1 MAAGSDTSSA
11 VSGGV
16 GSGVAGTYG
25 TLTLAADEVIRMWRL
40 RMQSQQNETDVFV
53 YTVEDSDG
61 DVSTTT
67 LTISVS
73 NSDLSGSVSGDFST
87 DDSAVRGGGT
97 EGVASGDSSDT
108 VTVTGTGGT
117 GSYSY
122 AFASGAVTAAAGNF
136 SINATTGEVTF
147 TQDAAYAH
155 ASGANP
161 QTADDACASI
171 AVEITDGDGNTS
183 TVTVDITDDGP
194 VASADTESV
203 VEGATLSVA
212 GSGVLA
218 NDLSGADGFATTTLI
233 GVAAGSDTSSA
244 VSGGVGGTERAFAGT
259 YGTKPMYLCTR
270 SDGGSGWKLYVCGE
284 CVRGGGTEGV
294 AEI

>member
-1 MAAGSDTSSA
+1 MLANDLSGADGFATTTLVGVAAGSDTSSA

-25 TLTLAADEVIRMWRL
+25 TLTLSADGSYTYLATADAVL
-40 RMQSQQNETDVFV
+40 SGNETDVFV

-73 NSDLSGSVSGDFST
+73 NSDLSGSVSGDLST

-97 EGVASGDSSDT
+97 EGVASGNLSDT
-108 VTVTGTGGT
+108 VTVSGTGGT
-117 GSYSY
+117 GAGTYSY
-122 AFASGAVTAAAGNF
+122 AFASGAVTAVAAGDF
-136 SINATTGEVTF
+136 SINEATGEVTF

-161 QTADDACASI
+161 QTADDAYSI

-183 TVTVDITDDGP
+183 TVTVNVTSPMTAQWRVRIQ
-194 VASADTESV
+194 E
-203 VEGATLSVA
+203 
-212 GSGVLA
+212 VLWR
-218 NDLSGADGFATTTLI
+218 
-233 GVAAGSDTSSA
+233 
-244 VSGGVGGTERAFAGT
+244 EPR
-259 YGTKPMYLCTR
+259 
-270 SDGGSGWKLYVCGE
+270 
-284 CVRGGGTEGV
+284 
-294 AEI
+294 